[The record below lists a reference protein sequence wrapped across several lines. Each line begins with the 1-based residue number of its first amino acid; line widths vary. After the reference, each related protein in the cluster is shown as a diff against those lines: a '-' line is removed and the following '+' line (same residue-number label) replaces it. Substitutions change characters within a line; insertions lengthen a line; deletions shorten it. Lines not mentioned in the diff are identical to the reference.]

1 MTQRIRLKSKSEVS
15 LLEKAN
21 VIVANL
27 LELLKEYIEPG
38 ISTYDIDKISEEFI
52 VNRNAKPGFKG
63 YGGFPATVCASIN
76 DVIVHGIPS
85 KKTILKEGDIITID
99 VGTIYKGYYGDSAWT
114 YPVGKISDKAEKLM
128 DVTLRSLEIGIE
140 NFVQG
145 NRIGDVSH
153 SIQEYVENKGYSI
166 IREYTGHGI
175 GRNLHEPPSVPNYG
189 KPGTGFPIME
199 GLTICIEP
207 MVAVGTWRTKLMRDG
222 WTAKTQDG
230 SLAAHFEKAVA
241 LVEGKPFILTHL

>member
-1 MTQRIRLKSKSEVS
+1 MKQRIRLKSKHEIS

-27 LELLKEYIEPG
+27 LEFLKECIKPG
-38 ISTYDIDKISEEFI
+38 ISTYDIDRISEEFI
-52 VNRNAKPGFKG
+52 LNRNAKPAFKG
-63 YGGFPATVCASIN
+63 YGGFPATVCASLN
-76 DVIVHGIPS
+76 DAVVHGIPS

-99 VGTIYKGYYGDSAWT
+99 VGTIYEGYYGDSALT
-114 YPVGKISDKAEKLM
+114 YGVGRISKKAQDLM
-128 DVTLRSLEIGIE
+128 DVTKRSLEIGIG
-140 NFVQG
+140 NFVEG
-145 NRIGDVSH
+145 KRIGDISY
-153 SIQEYVENKGYSI
+153 SIQKYVEDLGYSI

-189 KPGTGFPIME
+189 KPNTGFSIME

-207 MVAVGTWRTKLMRDG
+207 MVAIGTWRTKLMRDG

>member
-1 MTQRIRLKSKSEVS
+1 MTQRIRLKSKSEIS

-27 LELLKEYIEPG
+27 LEFLKEYIKPG

-52 VNRNAKPGFKG
+52 INRDAKPAFKG

-76 DVIVHGIPS
+76 DVVVHGIPS

-99 VGTIYKGYYGDSAWT
+99 VGTIYEGYYGDSAWT
-114 YPVGKISDKAEKLM
+114 YAVGNISKKAQKLM
-128 DVTLRSLEIGIE
+128 DVTLRSLNIGIK
-140 NFVQG
+140 NFVAG
-145 NRIGDVSH
+145 NRIGDLSNA
-153 SIQEYVENKGYSI
+153 IQEYVEGNGYYV

-189 KPGTGFPIME
+189 KKGTGFSIME

-207 MVAVGTWRTKLMRDG
+207 MVAIGTWRTKLMRDG
-222 WTAKTQDG
+222 WTAKTLDG
-230 SLAAHFEKAVA
+230 SLAAHYEKAVA

>member
-1 MTQRIRLKSKSEVS
+1 MTQRIRLKSKSEIS

-27 LELLKEYIEPG
+27 LELLKEYIKPG

-52 VNRNAKPGFKG
+52 INRGAKPAFKG
-63 YGGFPATVCASIN
+63 YGGFPGTVCASIN
-76 DVIVHGIPS
+76 DVVVHGIPS

-99 VGTIYKGYYGDSAWT
+99 VGTIYEGYYGDSAWT
-114 YPVGKISDKAEKLM
+114 YAVGNISEKAQKLM
-128 DVTLRSLEIGIE
+128 DVTLRSLNIGIE
-140 NFVQG
+140 NFVAG
-145 NRIGDVSH
+145 KRIGDLSRA
-153 SIQEYVENKGYSI
+153 IQEYVEGNGYYV

-189 KPGTGFPIME
+189 KKGTGFSIME

-207 MVAVGTWRTKLMRDG
+207 MVATGTWRTKLMRDG
-222 WTAKTQDG
+222 WTAKTLDG
-230 SLAAHFEKAVA
+230 SLAAHYEKAVA